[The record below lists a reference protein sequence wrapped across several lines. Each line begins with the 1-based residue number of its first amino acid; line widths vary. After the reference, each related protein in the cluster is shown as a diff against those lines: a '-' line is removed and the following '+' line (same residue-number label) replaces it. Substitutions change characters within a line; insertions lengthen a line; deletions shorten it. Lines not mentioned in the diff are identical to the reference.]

1 MVTTTEKGK
10 SKKKIIVI
18 AITSIFALAIG
29 GSLLMSGNENAAKSD
44 VHATG
49 VSDDTGKPVQSQD
62 PNYISEVEKN
72 NVMAASEAIQQE
84 KSHIDTVT
92 NKTVEQTVDENSF
105 LNKQQSASGVDAT
118 ARLQAEQNQIGQN
131 AGMAGMQQPVIYEK
145 VIYQE
150 VPVAM
155 EAPYDYR
162 KDTSLIDLFN
172 ASYAPRTFGINPVS
186 NVGKRE
192 ELARVAQEQAKA
204 AAEQKQIESKEQ
216 AQAADMITLYKVGDL
231 IPATLQTGID
241 STQPSVVRARIESG
255 PLAGAIVT
263 GTFEQDNT
271 SVRINFNSL
280 NIQTA
285 PNSIA
290 IAGSA
295 MDFNRASTAMRTSVN
310 RHIPERIAMA
320 FITSFGKGFA
330 DAMKNNNITST
341 SSSSNNNNGGSST
354 SNTTTS
360 RPKTTREINK
370 EAGAEA
376 ISTAIGSL
384 DSLVPKQPTVKVR
397 ANMEIAIYLT
407 QDLQINKNWIRQ

>member
-118 ARLQAEQNQIGQN
+118 ARLQNQMGQN

-186 NVGKRE
+186 NVSKRE
-192 ELARVAQEQAKA
+192 ELARAAQEQAKV
-204 AAEQKQIESKEQ
+204 AAEQKQTESKEQ

-280 NIQTA
+280 NIPTA

-295 MDFNRASTAMRTSVN
+295 MDFNSASTAMRTSVN

>member
-1 MVTTTEKGK
+1 MVTTTEKSK

-18 AITSIFALAIG
+18 TIASIFAVAIG
-29 GSLLMSGNENAAKSD
+29 GSLLLSDNENPVKSD
-44 VHATG
+44 VNATG
-49 VSDDTGKPVQSQD
+49 VTDDTGKPVQSQD

-72 NVMAASEAIQQE
+72 NVMAASEAIEQD

-105 LNKQQSASGVDAT
+105 LNKEQSASDAT
-118 ARLQAEQNQIGQN
+118 ARLQAEQNQMGQN
-131 AGMAGMQQPVIYEK
+131 TGMAEMQNQQPVVYEK

-150 VPVAM
+150 VPVPM

-162 KDTSLIDLFN
+162 KDPSLINLFN

-186 NVGKRE
+186 NISKRE

-204 AAEQKQIESKEQ
+204 AAEQKRTESKEQ
-216 AQAADMITLYKVGDL
+216 EQAADMITLYKVGDL

-241 STQPSVVRARIESG
+241 STEPSVVRARIESG

-263 GTFEQDNT
+263 GIFEQDNT
-271 SVRINFNSL
+271 SVRISFNSL
-280 NIQTA
+280 NIPTA
-285 PNSIA
+285 PSSIA

-330 DAMKNNNITST
+330 DAMKNNNITSV

-360 RPKTTREINK
+360 RPKTAREINK

-376 ISTAIGSL
+376 ISATVGSL

-397 ANMEIAIYLT
+397 SNMEIAIYLT
-407 QDLQINKNWIRQ
+407 QDLQINKNWIKQ

>member
-1 MVTTTEKGK
+1 MVTTTEKSK

-18 AITSIFALAIG
+18 AIASIFALAIG
-29 GSLLMSGNENAAKSD
+29 GSFLLSGNEDNVKSD
-44 VHATG
+44 VHTTG
-49 VSDDTGKPVQSQD
+49 VNDDTGKPVQSQD
-62 PNYISEVEKN
+62 PNYIGEVEKS
-72 NVMAASEAIQQE
+72 NVRAASEAIQQE

-92 NKTVEQTVDENSF
+92 NTKTEQTVDENSF
-105 LNKQQSASGVDAT
+105 LNKPASGVDPNLA
-118 ARLQAEQNQIGQN
+118 LQQEQMEKNVEIQN
-131 AGMAGMQQPVIYEK
+131 QQPVIYEK

-155 EAPYDYR
+155 EAPYDYK

-172 ASYAPRTFGINPVS
+172 ASYAPRTFGINQVS
-186 NVGKRE
+186 NISKRE
-192 ELARVAQEQAKA
+192 ELARAAQEQAKA
-204 AAEQKQIESKEQ
+204 AAEQKQIEEKERVEVS
-216 AQAADMITLYKVGDL
+216 DMITLYKVGDL

-241 STQPSVVRARIESG
+241 STQPSFVRARIESG

-280 NIQTA
+280 NIPNA
-285 PNSIA
+285 PASIA
-290 IAGSA
+290 ISGSA
-295 MDFNRASTAMRTSVN
+295 MDFNSASTAMRTSVN

-330 DAMKNNNITST
+330 DAMKNNNITSI

-370 EAGAEA
+370 EAGADA
-376 ISTAIGSL
+376 IGTAIGSL
-384 DSLVPKQPTVKVR
+384 DNLVPKQPTVKVR

-407 QDLQINKNWIRQ
+407 QDLQINKNWIKQ